1 MKILN
6 KWPLLDGF
14 SIAEVDL
21 LPEEFLKTNAKKYLG
36 PEYPMLPN
44 TFGVDKKTTEKLKE
58 IRQLLN
64 QKFELRLAL
73 LKGKELIGWSYGWQD
88 SIEKDTFFMGVS
100 LVLPEHQRKGLYS
113 SLLKKVLEITKEAG
127 FQSVTSLHIMTNNPV
142 LIAKMKLGFHIYGF
156 EVNTRYGAMV
166 RLIYHHN
173 KLKQNAL
180 EFRAGA
186 INNEETLKE
195 LKK

>member
-6 KWPLLDGF
+6 KWPLQDGF
-14 SIAEVDL
+14 TIAEVDL
-21 LPEEFLKTNAKKYLG
+21 LPEEFLLTNAKKYLG

-44 TFGVDKKTTEKLKE
+44 TFGVDKKTKEKLKE

-73 LKGKELIGWSYGWQD
+73 IKGKELIGWSYGWQD

-100 LVLPEHQRKGLYS
+100 LVLPEFQRKGLYS
-113 SLLKKVLEITKEAG
+113 ALLKKVLEITKEAG

-142 LIAKMKLGFHIYGF
+142 LIAKMRLGFHIYGF

-173 KLKQNAL
+173 KQKQKAL

-186 INNEETLKE
+186 VNHEEVIQE
-195 LKK
+195 LKR